1 MTTHLFCGPTIS
13 AAEARAEL
21 PGAVVHP
28 PVRHGDLLRLG
39 AGPGDLVLIVDGV
52 FHQSASVRHKEILE
66 LLAAGATVAGCSSMG
81 ALRAAELD
89 VFGMVGVGEVYRLY
103 KDGVTEADADVAVT
117 HTEGGE
123 VAQLSAAMVDLESQL
138 LEAHRD
144 GAVDEAER
152 TAISA
157 AMRGV
162 HYTERTPRRL
172 AMLEVKGIAAFR
184 SWLDTHPQ
192 ARGAKRR
199 DALAAFRLAARGE
212 LRSPATDWAT
222 QEWRTEYVRGWT
234 ERHTGVDHDG
244 RLISRLACSQ
254 YEQVFDPGH
263 ADRWTRRVLAWIAGP
278 AAPEDGVD
286 LAESALLAAAET
298 GLRFEDLTVDQRRH
312 WLTAAEDASLDPS
325 DRMVR
330 ILVRSIGFGPAVP
343 GSGPE
348 PDAETVAAVAR
359 AYTVNDR
366 AAAHGLT
373 VDGLDQGSV
382 RQFLGRLWGL
392 GDASEEVCTAAARDR
407 GFRSFDGAVGVCRQF
422 ILAEMG
428 EGLWRSLGVAPD

>member
-1 MTTHLFCGPTIS
+1 VTTHLFCGPTIS

-21 PGAVVHP
+21 PGVVVHP

-123 VAQLSAAMVDLESQL
+123 VTQLSAAMVDLESQL

-152 TAISA
+152 TALSA

-172 AMLEVKGIAAFR
+172 AMLEVKGIAAFTPR
-184 SWLDTHPQ
+184 
-192 ARGAKRR
+192 
-199 DALAAFRLAARGE
+199 
-212 LRSPATDWAT
+212 
-222 QEWRTEYVRGWT
+222 
-234 ERHTGVDHDG
+234 
-244 RLISRLACSQ
+244 
-254 YEQVFDPGH
+254 
-263 ADRWTRRVLAWIAGP
+263 P
-278 AAPEDGVD
+278 AAPSDGTRWRRSDSPLGVSSVP
-286 LAESALLAAAET
+286 LQPIGRRRSGGPSTCAA
-298 GLRFEDLTVDQRRH
+298 
-312 WLTAAEDASLDPS
+312 
-325 DRMVR
+325 
-330 ILVRSIGFGPAVP
+330 GPIATP
-343 GSGPE
+343 GS
-348 PDAETVAAVAR
+348 TMM
-359 AYTVNDR
+359 
-366 AAAHGLT
+366 
-373 VDGLDQGSV
+373 DG
-382 RQFLGRLWGL
+382 
-392 GDASEEVCTAAARDR
+392 
-407 GFRSFDGAVGVCRQF
+407 
-422 ILAEMG
+422 
-428 EGLWRSLGVAPD
+428 